1 MSIRE
6 LLKSTPFLNIA
17 HRGASHSAPENTLA
31 AFHKAVED
39 GAHMIELDVQLTSDN
54 HLVVFHDDDLQR
66 IFGIPGSIRE
76 ITLDELKQLDAG
88 SWFDSRFSSEKVPTL
103 EKVLAEFYGVVPF
116 NMELKVSPFPVD
128 DDQKTIFAE
137 KVCDTVRQC
146 GMEQSVLFSTFD
158 HSLLIKLK
166 KTAPEI
172 ARSVLIDRSDRQIP
186 LIKKAIEEA
195 DATALHTHWFN
206 SGRLLINEM
215 NLLDLPILVYTV
227 NYRWHL
233 KKMIRKGV
241 KGVFTN
247 RPERLS
253 KLL

>member
-17 HRGASHSAPENTLA
+17 HRGASHSAPENTMA
-31 AFHKAVED
+31 AFHKAVSE

-54 HLVVFHDDDLQR
+54 HPVVFHDDDLQR
-66 IFGIPGSIRE
+66 IFGTPGSIRE
-76 ITLDELKQLDAG
+76 ITLVELKQLDAG

-103 EKVLAEFYGVVPF
+103 KKVLAEFSDVIPF
-116 NMELKVSPFPVD
+116 NVELKMPPYPID
-128 DDQKTIFAE
+128 DDQKSIFAG
-137 KVCDTVRQC
+137 KVCETVRQC
-146 GMEQSVLFSTFD
+146 RMEQNVIFSTFD
-158 HSLLIKLK
+158 QPLLMKLK

-186 LIKKAIEEA
+186 LIKKSIEEA
-195 DATALHTHWFN
+195 DATALHTHWLN
-206 SGRLLINEM
+206 TGRLLINEM
-215 NLLDLPILVYTV
+215 DRLNLPLLVYTV